1 MFFPQALFQMETY
14 MTTVD
19 HNTRISNLEILFSE
33 QEHTIETLN
42 TVITRQD
49 REISILLQQVD
60 LLKAQI
66 REIKKMIPEGETTL
80 DEKPPHY

>member
-1 MFFPQALFQMETY
+1 